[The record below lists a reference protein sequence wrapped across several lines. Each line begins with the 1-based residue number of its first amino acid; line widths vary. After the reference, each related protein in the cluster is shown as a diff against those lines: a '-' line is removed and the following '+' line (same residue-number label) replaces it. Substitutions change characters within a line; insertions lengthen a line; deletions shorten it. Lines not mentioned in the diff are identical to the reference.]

1 MSSENIFFASTFF
14 TLPLPNF
21 IHEMKR
27 ILFAILLITIP
38 FAIFAKNDLE
48 FKPVVDTLNSLFI
61 EIAQTKNDDKKEAL
75 NNEIIETLNGF
86 LHNPESFDHAID
98 SLKYLSCL
106 KSSDNALRIYTWN
119 LCYSDGLFKYFGFV
133 QQKANGKIKV
143 YGLYDRR
150 NKNIYTQQTQKDL
163 EYYTT
168 SEWYGCIYYEC
179 VTNNWN
185 SRTYYTLIGWD
196 GADNLINRKVIEVL
210 AFTKRGIPVFEKKMF
225 KVDRMISNRLV
236 FEYADRA
243 TMLLRYNEKHKIIVI
258 DHLSPSE
265 DRFVDMHQY
274 YGPDMSFDAL
284 EFKGG
289 RWLLESNINP
299 EIAINYQKNA
309 LVNRIKKRGVSHDF

>member
-1 MSSENIFFASTFF
+1 
-14 TLPLPNF
+14 
-21 IHEMKR
+21 MKR
-27 ILFAILLITIP
+27 FIIVILLIIMP
-38 FAIFAKNDLE
+38 FLAMSKNNQT
-48 FKPVVDTLNSLFI
+48 FKAVVDSINNLFV
-61 EIAQTKNDDKKEAL
+61 EILQTKSDDKKEDL
-75 NNEIIETLNGF
+75 NHDLLEFFEKF
-86 LHNPESFDHAID
+86 LKNPESFDHPID
-98 SLKYLSCL
+98 SVKYMSCL

-119 LCYSDGLFKYFGFV
+119 LCYHDGSYKYFGYI
-133 QQKANGKIKV
+133 QQKDNGKINI
-143 YGLYDRR
+143 YGLQDRR
-150 NKNIYTQQTQKDL
+150 NRNQIDPKKIL

-179 VTNNWN
+179 ITNKWN

-196 GADNLINRKVIEVL
+196 GADNLVNRKIIEVL

-225 KVDRMISNRLV
+225 KVDRMISNRLI

-243 TMLLRYNEKHKIIVI
+243 TMLLRYNDKHKIIVI

-265 DRFVDMHQY
+265 DRFKDMHQY
-274 YGPDMSFDAL
+274 YGPDMSYDAL

-309 LVNRIKKRGVSHDF
+309 LVNRLKKRGVSHDF

>member
-1 MSSENIFFASTFF
+1 MKNIFCTTPFF
-14 TLPLPNF
+14 TLPLLNF
-21 IHEMKR
+21 RCKMKR
-27 ILFAILLITIP
+27 LLFVILLITIS
-38 FAIFAKNDLE
+38 FLAKSKDDQA
-48 FKPVVDTLNSLFI
+48 FKPVVDNINNLF
-61 EIAQTKNDDKKEAL
+61 T
-75 NNEIIETLNGF
+75 EIINARTDTDKEKINSELIGAVNDF
-86 LHNPESFDHAID
+86 LHKQGSFDHAID
-98 SLKYLSCL
+98 TLKHLSCL

-119 LCYSDGLFKYFGFV
+119 LCYTDGSFKYFGFV
-133 QQKANGKIKV
+133 QQKAGGKINV
-143 YGLYDRR
+143 YSLQDRR
-150 NKNIYTQQTQKDL
+150 NKNPNAHNKDL

-179 VTNNWN
+179 VTTNWN

-196 GADNLINRKVIEVL
+196 GADNLTNRKIIEVL
-210 AFTKRGIPVFEKKMF
+210 SFTKRGIPVFEKKMF
-225 KVDRMISNRLV
+225 KVDRVISSRLV

-265 DRFVDMHQY
+265 DRFKDMYQY

-289 RWLLESNINP
+289 RWILESDINP

-309 LVNRIKKRGVSHDF
+309 LVNRIKRRGISHDF

>member
-1 MSSENIFFASTFF
+1 
-14 TLPLPNF
+14 
-21 IHEMKR
+21 MKR
-27 ILFAILLITIP
+27 FIIVILLIITP
-38 FAIFAKNDLE
+38 FLAMSKNNQTFKAVVDSINNLFVEIQQTKSDNKKEELNHDLLE
-48 FKPVVDTLNSLFI
+48 FFEK
-61 EIAQTKNDDKKEAL
+61 
-75 NNEIIETLNGF
+75 F
-86 LHNPESFDHAID
+86 LKNPESFDHPID
-98 SLKYLSCL
+98 SVKYMSCL

-119 LCYSDGLFKYFGFV
+119 LCYNDGSYKYFGYI
-133 QQKANGKIKV
+133 QQKDNGKINI
-143 YGLYDRR
+143 YGLQDRR
-150 NKNIYTQQTQKDL
+150 NRNQIDPKKAL

-179 VTNNWN
+179 ITNKWN

-196 GADNLINRKVIEVL
+196 GADNLVNRKIIEVL

-225 KVDRMISNRLV
+225 KVDRMISNRLI

-243 TMLLRYNEKHKIIVI
+243 TMLLRYNDKHKIIVI

-265 DRFVDMHQY
+265 DRFKDMHQY
-274 YGPDMSFDAL
+274 YGPDMSYDAL

-309 LVNRIKKRGVSHDF
+309 LVNRLKKRGVSHDF

>member
-1 MSSENIFFASTFF
+1 
-14 TLPLPNF
+14 
-21 IHEMKR
+21 MKR
-27 ILFAILLITIP
+27 VLFAILLIVTP
-38 FAIFAKNDLE
+38 FLAKSKDDQT
-48 FKPVVDTLNSLFI
+48 FKPVVEAINNLFSEILQARTDNDKENLNSEL
-61 EIAQTKNDDKKEAL
+61 
-75 NNEIIETLNGF
+75 IETMNNF
-86 LHNPESFDHAID
+86 LHRQGSFDHAID
-98 SLKYLSCL
+98 TLKYLSCL

-119 LCYSDGLFKYFGFV
+119 LCYTDGSFKYFGFV
-133 QQKANGKIKV
+133 QQKAGGKINV
-143 YGLYDRR
+143 YGLHDRR
-150 NKNIYTQQTQKDL
+150 NKNPNAPNSKDL

-179 VTNNWN
+179 ITNNWN

-196 GADNLINRKVIEVL
+196 GADNLTNKKIIEVL
-210 AFTKRGIPVFEKKMF
+210 AFTRRGIPVFEKKMF
-225 KVDRMISNRLV
+225 KVDRVISSRLV

-265 DRFVDMHQY
+265 DRFKDMYQY

-289 RWLLESNINP
+289 RWQMESDINP

-309 LVNRIKKRGVSHDF
+309 LVNRIKKRGISHDF

>member
-1 MSSENIFFASTFF
+1 
-14 TLPLPNF
+14 
-21 IHEMKR
+21 MKR
-27 ILFAILLITIP
+27 FIIVILLIITPLLGIS
-38 FAIFAKNDLE
+38 KNNLT
-48 FKPVVDTLNSLFI
+48 FKAVVDSINNLFTEISQTNSDAQKENLN
-61 EIAQTKNDDKKEAL
+61 QD
-75 NNEIIETLNGF
+75 IIETLDKF
-86 LHNPESFDHAID
+86 LRNPESFDHPID
-98 SLKYLSCL
+98 SIKYLSCL

-150 NKNIYTQQTQKDL
+150 NKNTHAPQTQKDL

-179 VTNNWN
+179 ITNNWN

-196 GADNLINRKVIEVL
+196 GADNLINRKIIEVL

-225 KVDRMISNRLV
+225 KVDRMISSRLI

-265 DRFVDMHQY
+265 DRFKDMYQY

-289 RWLLESNINP
+289 RWMLESNINP
-299 EIAINYQKNA
+299 EIAINYQKNT

>member
-1 MSSENIFFASTFF
+1 MKKV
-14 TLPLPNF
+14 F
-21 IHEMKR
+21 IV
-27 ILFAILLITIP
+27 ILLIVTP
-38 FAIFAKNDLE
+38 FIGMSKNNLT
-48 FKPVVDTLNSLFI
+48 FKAVVDSINNLFVEISQTRSNDQKEELN
-61 EIAQTKNDDKKEAL
+61 K
-75 NNEIIETLNGF
+75 EIIATLDKF
-86 LHNPESFDHAID
+86 LRNPESFDHPID
-98 SLKYLSCL
+98 SVRNLSCI

-133 QQKANGKIKV
+133 QQKTGGKIKV

-150 NKNIYTQQTQKDL
+150 NRNIYAPQKDL

-179 VTNNWN
+179 ITKTWN
-185 SRTYYTLIGWD
+185 SKTYYTLIGWD
-196 GADNLINRKVIEVL
+196 GADNLINRKIIEVL
-210 AFTKRGIPVFEKKMF
+210 SFTRRGIPIFEKKMF
-225 KVDRMISNRLV
+225 KVDRMISNRLI

-243 TMLLRYNEKHKIIVI
+243 TMLLRYNDKHKIIVI

-265 DRFVDMHQY
+265 DRFKDLPQY

-299 EIAINYQKNA
+299 EVAINYQKNA
-309 LVNRIKKRGVSHDF
+309 LVNRLKRRGVSHEF